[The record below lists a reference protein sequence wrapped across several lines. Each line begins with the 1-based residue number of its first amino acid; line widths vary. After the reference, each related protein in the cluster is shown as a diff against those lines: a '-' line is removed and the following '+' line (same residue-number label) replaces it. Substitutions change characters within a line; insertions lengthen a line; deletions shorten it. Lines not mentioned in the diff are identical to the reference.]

1 MGLRKS
7 GFDSIPRPT
16 IEIETILTKQ
26 IQTPETPG
34 RWAVLLVTTLAGFL
48 IPFMGSS
55 VNIAL
60 PTIGKELSMH
70 AVALG
75 WVATSYLLASAMLLV
90 PFGRLADIYGR
101 KKVFSIGMI
110 IYTVGSLVAALSNS
124 AAMLIATRVVQGI
137 GGSMLFSTGVAILT
151 SVFPARERG
160 RALGINVAAVYLGL
174 SAGPFLG
181 GLLTQY
187 FGWRS
192 VFLLN
197 VPLGLIVIAA
207 VFWKL
212 RGDWAE
218 AKGERFDIAGSVI
231 YSLTLVA
238 LIYGFTLLPG
248 VSGAILIAAGALGL
262 SIFVWWEMRAD
273 SPVLNIGLFRQNTV
287 FAMSNL
293 AALINYSATFA
304 VAFLLSLYLQYI
316 KGLSP
321 RDAGIIL
328 VAAPVVQAIFSPMA
342 GRLSD
347 RVEPRIVASAG
358 MGLTAVGLLMFTFLD
373 GNTGLGYIVVSLMI
387 LGLGFALFSS
397 PNTNAVMSSVESRF
411 LGVASATLAT
421 MRQMGMMLSMGLAML
436 LFALNI
442 GRVQIAPEHYP
453 MLITSVHTAFIIFTV
468 FCAVGIFASLA
479 RGKVR

>member
-1 MGLRKS
+1 LT
-7 GFDSIPRPT
+7 RP
-16 IEIETILTKQ
+16 
-26 IQTPETPG
+26 IQETPG

-55 VNIAL
+55 INVAL
-60 PTIGKELSMH
+60 PAIGKDLSMH
-70 AVALG
+70 AVVLG
-75 WVATSYLLASAMLLV
+75 WVATAYLLASAMLLV

-101 KKVFSIGMI
+101 KKLFTIGMV
-110 IYTVGSLVAALSNS
+110 IYTAGSLVATLSNS
-124 AAMLIATRVVQGI
+124 SAMLIATRVVQGI
-137 GGSMLFSTGVAILT
+137 GGSMIFSSGTAILT
-151 SVFPARERG
+151 SAFPARERG
-160 RALGINVAAVYLGL
+160 RALGINTAAIYLGL

-181 GLLTQY
+181 GLLTQH

-197 VPLGLIVIAA
+197 VPLGIIVIAA
-207 VFWKL
+207 VFWRF

-218 AKGERFDIAGSVI
+218 AKGERFDFIGSVI
-231 YSLTLVA
+231 YSLMLLA
-238 LIYGFTLLPG
+238 IIYGFTLLPG
-248 VSGAILIAAGALGL
+248 ISGTVFIATGALGL
-262 SIFVWWEMRAD
+262 AIFVWWELRAD
-273 SPVLNIGLFRQNTV
+273 SPVLNIGLFRKNTV

-304 VAFLLSLYLQYI
+304 VGFLLSLYLQYN

-321 RDAGIIL
+321 RDAGIVL
-328 VAAPVVQAIFSPMA
+328 VAAPIVQAVFSPMA

-347 RVEPRIVASAG
+347 RVEPRIVASVG
-358 MGLTAVGLLMFTFLD
+358 MGLTAVGLFMFTFL
-373 GNTGLGYIVVSLMI
+373 NSSTSIGYILGSLGT
-387 LGLGFALFSS
+387 LGFGFALFSS

-421 MRQMGMMLSMGLAML
+421 MRQVGMMLSMGLAML

-453 MLITSVHTAFIIFTV
+453 MLLTSVHSAFTIFTV
-468 FCAVGIFASLA
+468 LCIGGIFASLA
-479 RGKVR
+479 RGKMR